1 MNREYVR
8 YFFIAL
14 VATFVSSAAV
24 GGLIVSLTSIAAGAA
39 YIGGWWTN
47 LAVGGTVAILG
58 GRKVARI
65 YTDSREGK
73 VAGTGVGIWV
83 GLGAALGQLG
93 YAYFVINVYR
103 ADVRA
108 GLAITFMV
116 ISFIV
121 SVIAATIAGRET
133 AHPPEEE
140 EA

>member
-1 MNREYVR
+1 VNREHVR

-14 VATFVSSAAV
+14 VSTFIASIAV
-24 GGLIVSLTSIAAGAA
+24 GGLIVSLAASAAGAA

-47 LAVGGTVAILG
+47 LAVAGTVAILG

-65 YTDSREGK
+65 YTEPRQGK
-73 VAGTGVGIWV
+73 VAGTAIGFWVGI
-83 GLGAALGQLG
+83 GAALGQLG
-93 YAYFVINVYR
+93 YSFFVINVYH

-108 GLAITFMV
+108 GLAFIFMLV
-116 ISFIV
+116 SFII
-121 SVIAATIAGRET
+121 SSITGAIAGRET

>member
-1 MNREYVR
+1 MNREYAR
-8 YFFIAL
+8 YLLIAL

-24 GGLIVSLTSIAAGAA
+24 GGLVVSLTSMAAGAA

-47 LAVGGTVAILG
+47 LAVAGAVAILG

-65 YTDSREGK
+65 YSDSRQGK
-73 VAGTGVGIWV
+73 VAGMAVGIWA
-83 GLGAALGQLG
+83 GMGAALGQLG
-93 YAYFVINVYR
+93 FSYFVINAYR

-116 ISFIV
+116 ISFVV